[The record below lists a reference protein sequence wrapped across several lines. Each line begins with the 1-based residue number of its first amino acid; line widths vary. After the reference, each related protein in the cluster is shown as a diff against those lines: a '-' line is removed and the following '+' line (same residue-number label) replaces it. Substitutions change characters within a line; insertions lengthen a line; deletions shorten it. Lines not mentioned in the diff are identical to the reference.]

1 MLEKLKDYPLTIKK
15 LFNYLKMKNV
25 DLMAF
30 AKMPIEQQL
39 GYYLTFL
46 AFEGVNIEVNAHGC
60 ICYFIQ
66 LGEFIKNE
74 SWNESLVIYK
84 ESHQKNNNVI
94 EDYNKCVIACFKRLD
109 NPF

>member
-15 LFNYLKMKNV
+15 LFSYLKMKNI
-25 DLMAF
+25 DLVTF

-46 AFEGVNIEVNAHGC
+46 AFEGINIEVNAHGC
-60 ICYFIQ
+60 ISYFIQ
-66 LGEFIKNE
+66 LGELIENHN
-74 SWNESLVIYK
+74 WNEALVIYK
-84 ESHQKNNNVI
+84 NKHDKNANII
-94 EDYNKCVIACFKRLD
+94 EDYSKCIIATFKRLD